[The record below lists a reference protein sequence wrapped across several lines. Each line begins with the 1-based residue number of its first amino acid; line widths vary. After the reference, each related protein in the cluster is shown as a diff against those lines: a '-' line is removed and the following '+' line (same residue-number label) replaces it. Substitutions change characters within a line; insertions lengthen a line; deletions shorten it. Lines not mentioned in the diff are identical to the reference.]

1 MHSLI
6 MTVESSNTIK
16 LESLVGAVTEIQNYY
31 STKLLFITS
40 CMKFVFQYRIHR
52 SQFRDQTEET
62 RTGIVLFISDC

>member
-6 MTVESSNTIK
+6 TTVESSNTVK
-16 LESLVGAVTEIQNYY
+16 LKSLVEAITEIQNCH

-52 SQFRDQTEET
+52 SQCRDQTEET
-62 RTGIVLFISDC
+62 RTGIVLFICDC